1 MFLVQIVS
9 ASYPS
14 LLPYHGGA
22 DRYVDATSSIPWQ
35 YWSGDRMRERERERE
50 RESGGGGE
58 GKPEIRLKNNYHSPL
73 SLSGPCCCYE
83 EEEVGSLS
91 LFLLTHT
98 HFMCGEG
105 RRGGGRSNNAHI
117 FP

>member
-50 RESGGGGE
+50 RERVEE
-58 GKPEIRLKNNYHSPL
+58 GARASLKLGSKIITTL
-73 SLSGPCCCYE
+73 R
-83 EEEVGSLS
+83 SLS
-91 LFLLTHT
+91 LAPAAA
-98 HFMCGEG
+98 M
-105 RRGGGRSNNAHI
+105 RRRR
-117 FP
+117 